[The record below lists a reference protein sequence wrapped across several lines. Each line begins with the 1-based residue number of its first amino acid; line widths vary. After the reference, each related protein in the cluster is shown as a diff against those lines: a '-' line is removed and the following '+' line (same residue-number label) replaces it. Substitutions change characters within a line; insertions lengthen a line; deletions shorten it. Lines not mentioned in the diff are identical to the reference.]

1 MTTYIC
7 KCGRRVKKSTDASTT
22 GNRLSDYAPGHE
34 CWGCPYAMPYGD
46 FQWDES
52 ARTVSRET
60 RGYECRMSKTLTYA
74 SEFAGSIKDK
84 CTCRVHSLDFDF
96 LSQVSAWIKD
106 TYPDREIFGSFSK
119 DIRASDYGSDGRY
132 CLTITC
138 AQNLKGVAAKRELFG
153 QFFNPDGSRKDMTP
167 QQEMEKILADI
178 KKAKE
183 ILSCAP
189 AQNADAAVTTAE
201 NAVPTATA
209 ATPTISESG
218 ADASASTPATSPQNC
233 ESAPAASVDGSSVS
247 TAGAMQDKPLTFI
260 REDKCPEFDYSGL
273 PEQTVATLHLAENGY
288 LHGKKLAEKGLVYMG
303 DNIALAHD
311 ELCGVVAQCDNS
323 KHGNR
328 GEDSFRAWCLHIG
341 ITKDSAYRLLQVS
354 ALLDGSSPHQ
364 RAILEALPP
373 TLLYAVAKPSAPP
386 ELVEKVKN
394 GEVTTNKAYQDLL
407 KENQQLRTDRVEA
420 MNQADRERARADRAE
435 SERDKARA
443 DQLSTAKDCNRLGLK
458 ASQEK
463 DRADKAE
470 AREEEAW
477 KLQSRAETRAQEAEK
492 QLEGSRQVAEAAK
505 RRADKWQAEA
515 ESLKKQPITAVVDE
529 EEVER
534 RANQLAHDIAEDL
547 AAEMTADL
555 RAQLEQAASG
565 SEQDAH
571 SSYDNVLLADR
582 SFQNIGKMVVPSLR
596 RLPPEQREQLTN
608 MLVHTLGQIQGEV
621 SKCL

>member
-22 GNRLSDYAPGHE
+22 GNRLSGYAPGHE

-138 AQNLKGVAAKRELFG
+138 TQNLKGVAAKRELFG
-153 QFFNPDGSRKDMTP
+153 QFFNLDGSRKDMTP

-201 NAVPTATA
+201 NAVPTATM
-209 ATPTISESG
+209 ATPTTSENG
-218 ADASASTPATSPQNC
+218 ADANASTPATSLQNY
-233 ESAPAASVDGSSVS
+233 ESALAASAGGSSVS
-247 TAGAMQDKPLTFI
+247 TAGAMQDKPLTTVPDEM
-260 REDKCPEFDYSGL
+260 RPAFDYSGL
-273 PEQTVATLHLAENGY
+273 TDQTVEDLHFAEDEY
-288 LHGKKLAEKGLVYMG
+288 RHGKQMAERGLVHMG
-303 DNIALAHD
+303 NAIAVAHD
-311 ELCGVVAQCDNS
+311 ALCGVVAQCDNS

-328 GEDSFRAWCLHIG
+328 GDDTFRAWCVSIG
-341 ITKDSAYRLLQVS
+341 ITKDTAYRLLQVS
-354 ALLDGSSPHQ
+354 ALLDGSSPRQ
-364 RAILEALPP
+364 QKILKELSP
-373 TLLYAVAKPSAPP
+373 TLLYAVAKPSAPQ

-394 GEVTTNKAYQDLL
+394 GEVTTNKAYQELL
-407 KENQQLRTDRVEA
+407 KENQQLRT
-420 MNQADRERARADRAE
+420 
-435 SERDKARA
+435 ERDKARA

-458 ASQEK
+458 VSQEK
-463 DRADKAE
+463 DRAD
-470 AREEEAW
+470 
-477 KLQSRAETRAQEAEK
+477 
-492 QLEGSRQVAEAAK
+492 
-505 RRADKWQAEA
+505 
-515 ESLKKQPITAVVDE
+515 
-529 EEVER
+529 
-534 RANQLAHDIAEDL
+534 
-547 AAEMTADL
+547 
-555 RAQLEQAASG
+555 
-565 SEQDAH
+565 
-571 SSYDNVLLADR
+571 
-582 SFQNIGKMVVPSLR
+582 
-596 RLPPEQREQLTN
+596 
-608 MLVHTLGQIQGEV
+608 
-621 SKCL
+621 

>member
-22 GNRLSDYAPGHE
+22 GNRLSGYAPGHE

-138 AQNLKGVAAKRELFG
+138 TQNLKGVAAKRELFG

-218 ADASASTPATSPQNC
+218 ADASASTPATSLQNC
-233 ESAPAASVDGSSVS
+233 ESALAASAGGSSVS
-247 TAGAMQDKPLTFI
+247 TAGAMQDKPLTTVPDEM
-260 REDKCPEFDYSGL
+260 RPAFDYSGL
-273 PEQTVATLHLAENGY
+273 TDQTVEDLHFAEDEY
-288 LHGKKLAEKGLVYMG
+288 RHGKQMAERGLVHMG
-303 DNIALAHD
+303 NAIAVAHD
-311 ELCGVVAQCDNS
+311 ALCGVVAQCDNS

-328 GEDSFRAWCLHIG
+328 GDDTFRAWCVSIG
-341 ITKDSAYRLLQVS
+341 ITKDTAYRLLQVS
-354 ALLDGSSPHQ
+354 ALLDGSSPRQ
-364 RAILEALPP
+364 QKILKELSP
-373 TLLYAVAKPSAPP
+373 TLLYAVAKPSAPQ

-407 KENQQLRTDRVEA
+407 KENQQLRT
-420 MNQADRERARADRAE
+420 
-435 SERDKARA
+435 ERDKARA

-458 ASQEK
+458 VSQEK

-477 KLQSRAETRAQEAEK
+477 KMQSKAETRAQEAEK
-492 QLEGSRQVAEAAK
+492 QLEGSRQMAEAAK
-505 RRADKWQAEA
+505 LRGDKLKAENDA
-515 ESLKKQPITAVVDE
+515 LKKQPITAVVDK

-534 RANQLAHDIAEDL
+534 QAREM

-555 RAQLEQAASG
+555 RAQLEQASSG

-608 MLVHTLGQIQGEV
+608 MLIHTLGQIQGEV
-621 SKCL
+621 SRCL

>member
-22 GNRLSDYAPGHE
+22 GNRLSGYAPGHE

-138 AQNLKGVAAKRELFG
+138 TQNLKGVAAKRELFG
-153 QFFNPDGSRKDMTP
+153 QFFNLDGSRKDMTP

-201 NAVPTATA
+201 NAVPTATM
-209 ATPTISESG
+209 ATPTTSENG
-218 ADASASTPATSPQNC
+218 ADANASTPATSLQNY
-233 ESAPAASVDGSSVS
+233 ESALAASAGGSSAPIPS
-247 TAGAMQDKPLTFI
+247 APSFDFGADEQTNALLLQDAQTFI
-260 REDKCPEFDYSGL
+260 TGNMARIMAAK
-273 PEQTVATLHLAENGY
+273 H
-288 LHGKKLAEKGLVYMG
+288 
-303 DNIALAHD
+303 AHD
-311 ELCGVVAQCDNS
+311 LTANHYKGSWGKWCAAVGISRDTGENMVRVAEQF
-323 KHGNR
+323 GNIQLE
-328 GEDSFRAWCLHIG
+328 GKSI
-341 ITKDSAYRLLQVS
+341 
-354 ALLDGSSPHQ
+354 LDVQP
-364 RAILEALPP
+364 LK
-373 TLLYAVAKPSAPP
+373 LLYAAAKPSTPTQ
-386 ELVEKVKN
+386 VKQAVFS
-394 GEVTTNKAYQDLL
+394 GDITSYKEYQ
-407 KENQQLRTDRVEA
+407 EA
-420 MNQADRERARADRAE
+420 MAQI
-435 SERDKARA
+435 KA
-443 DQLSTAKDCNRLGLK
+443 
-458 ASQEK
+458 EK
-463 DRADKAE
+463 DRAAAAE

-477 KLQSRAETRAQEAEK
+477 NMVSKAQDEAQTAKNDLDAALVDLNGLTEQNAKLQQSYHDADESRIAANLQRQKAEAERDRAEARAKDAEN
-492 QLEGSRQVAEAAK
+492 QLVGSRQMAEAAK
-505 RRADKWQAEA
+505 LRGDKLKAENDA
-515 ESLKKQPITAVVDE
+515 LKKQPITAVVDK

-534 RANQLAHDIAEDL
+534 QAREM

-555 RAQLEQAASG
+555 RAQLEQASSG

-582 SFQNIGKMVVPSLR
+582 SLQNIGKMVVPSLR

-608 MLVHTLGQIQGEV
+608 MLIHTLGQIQGEV
-621 SKCL
+621 SRCL

>member
-22 GNRLSDYAPGHE
+22 GNRLSGYAPGHE
-34 CWGCPYAMPYGD
+34 CWGCPYAMPHGNY
-46 FQWDES
+46 QWDES
-52 ARTVSRET
+52 TRTVSRET
-60 RGYECRMSKTLTYA
+60 QGYECRMSKTLTYA

-106 TYPDREIFGSFSK
+106 TYPDREIFGAFSK

-138 AQNLKGVAAKRELFG
+138 TQNLKGVAAKRELLG
-153 QFFNPDGSRKDMTP
+153 QFFTPNGSRKDMTP

-183 ILSCAP
+183 IFSCTP

-209 ATPTISESG
+209 ATPTTSESG
-218 ADASASTPATSPQNC
+218 ADASASTPATSQQSY
-233 ESAPAASVDGSSVS
+233 ESAPAASAGGSSVS

-260 REDKCPEFDYSGL
+260 REDKCPAFDYSGL
-273 PEQTVATLHLAENGY
+273 TDQTVENLHFAEDEY
-288 LHGKKLAEKGLVYMG
+288 RHGKQMAERGLVHMG
-303 DNIALAHD
+303 NAIAAAHD
-311 ELCGVVAQCDNS
+311 ALCGVVQSLDNS

-328 GEDSFRAWCLHIG
+328 GDDSFRAWCLSIG
-341 ITKDSAYRLLQVS
+341 ITKSTAYNLLQVS
-354 ALLDGSSPHQ
+354 ALMDGSSPRQ
-364 RAILEALPP
+364 QKILKELSP
-373 TLLYAVAKPSAPP
+373 TLLYAVAKPSAPA
-386 ELVEKVKN
+386 ELVEQVKN
-394 GEVTTNKAYQDLL
+394 GDITTNKQYQ
-407 KENQQLRTDRVEA
+407 EA
-420 MNQADRERARADRAE
+420 MAQI
-435 SERDKARA
+435 KA
-443 DQLSTAKDCNRLGLK
+443 
-458 ASQEK
+458 EK
-463 DRADKAE
+463 DRAAAAE

-477 KLQSRAETRAQEAEK
+477 NMVSKAQDEAQTAKNDLDAALADVQGLTEQNAKLQQSYHDADEGRIAARLQCQKAEGERDRAEARAKDAEN
-492 QLEGSRQVAEAAK
+492 QLVGSRQVAEAAK
-505 RRADKWQAEA
+505 LRGDKLKAENDA
-515 ESLKKQPITAVVDE
+515 LKRQPITAVVDK

-534 RANQLAHDIAEDL
+534 QAREM

-555 RAQLEQAASG
+555 RAQLEQVSSG
-565 SEQDAH
+565 SEQDTH

-582 SFQNIGKMVVPSLR
+582 SLQNIGKMVVPSLR

-621 SKCL
+621 SRCL

>member
-22 GNRLSDYAPGHE
+22 GKRLSGYAPGHE

-138 AQNLKGVAAKRELFG
+138 TQNLKGVAAKRELFG

-218 ADASASTPATSPQNC
+218 ADVSASTPATSLQNC
-233 ESAPAASVDGSSVS
+233 ESAPAASAGGSSVS
-247 TAGAMQDKPLTFI
+247 TAGAMQDKPLTTVPDEM
-260 REDKCPEFDYSGL
+260 RPTFDYSGL
-273 PEQTVATLHLAENGY
+273 TDQTVEDLHFAEDEY
-288 LHGKKLAEKGLVYMG
+288 RHGKQMAERGLVHMG
-303 DNIALAHD
+303 NAIAAAHD
-311 ELCGVVAQCDNS
+311 ALCGVVQLLDNS

-328 GEDSFRAWCLHIG
+328 GDDSFRAWCCSIG
-341 ITKDSAYRLLQVS
+341 ITKSTAYNLLQVS
-354 ALLDGSSPHQ
+354 ALMDGSSPRQ
-364 RAILEALPP
+364 QAILEALPP
-373 TLLYAVAKPSAPP
+373 TLLYAVAKPSAPQ

-407 KENQQLRTDRVEA
+407 KENQQLRT
-420 MNQADRERARADRAE
+420 
-435 SERDKARA
+435 ERDKARA

-477 KLQSRAETRAQEAEK
+477 KMQSKAETRAQEAEK
-492 QLEGSRQVAEAAK
+492 QLEGSRQMAEAAK
-505 RRADKWQAEA
+505 LRGDKLKAENDA
-515 ESLKKQPITAVVDE
+515 LKKQPITAVVDK

-534 RANQLAHDIAEDL
+534 QAREM

-555 RAQLEQAASG
+555 RAQLEQASSG

-608 MLVHTLGQIQGEV
+608 MLIHTLGQIQGEV
-621 SKCL
+621 SRCL

>member
-22 GNRLSDYAPGHE
+22 GNRLSGYAPGHE
-34 CWGCPYAMPYGD
+34 CWGCPYAMPYGNY
-46 FQWDES
+46 QWDES
-52 ARTVSRET
+52 TRTVRRET
-60 RGYECRMSKTLTYA
+60 QGYECRMSKTLTYA

-138 AQNLKGVAAKRELFG
+138 TQNLKGVAAKRELLG
-153 QFFNPDGSRKDMTP
+153 QFFTPNGSRKDMTP

-183 ILSCAP
+183 IFSRTP

-201 NAVPTATA
+201 NAAQNAAA
-209 ATPTISESG
+209 ATPTTSESG
-218 ADASASTPATSPQNC
+218 ADASASTPATSLQNC
-233 ESAPAASVDGSSVS
+233 ESVPAASAGGSSVP
-247 TAGAMQDKPLTFI
+247 M
-260 REDKCPEFDYSGL
+260 
-273 PEQTVATLHLAENGY
+273 
-288 LHGKKLAEKGLVYMG
+288 
-303 DNIALAHD
+303 
-311 ELCGVVAQCDNS
+311 
-323 KHGNR
+323 
-328 GEDSFRAWCLHIG
+328 
-341 ITKDSAYRLLQVS
+341 
-354 ALLDGSSPHQ
+354 
-364 RAILEALPP
+364 
-373 TLLYAVAKPSAPP
+373 PSAPGFDFSALGELSEQAVATDQQFDLHYGTAQDEYLIFCIYVAKMHALTAKAGRYGGGTWTKWYESKGMSKSSVWNMLQTGEGFKGSTVEQLTSIP
-386 ELVEKVKN
+386 ELSRKDLNLIARSGCADQLVQAAGNDQRVQLLLDQLKAEKSRADTAEAHLEAAHADIN
-394 GEVTTNKAYQDLL
+394 GLT
-407 KENQQLRTDRVEA
+407 
-420 MNQADRERARADRAE
+420 ERAQKAE

-458 ASQEK
+458 VSQEK

-477 KLQSRAETRAQEAEK
+477 KLQSKAETRAQEAEK
-492 QLEGSRQVAEAAK
+492 QLEGSRQMAEAAK
-505 RRADKWQAEA
+505 LRGDKLKAENDA
-515 ESLKKQPITAVVDE
+515 LKKQPITAVVDK

-534 RANQLAHDIAEDL
+534 QAREM

-555 RAQLEQAASG
+555 QAQLEQTASG

-582 SFQNIGKMVVPSLR
+582 SFQNIGKMVIPSLR
-596 RLPPEQREQLTN
+596 KLPQEQREAVANQLIR
-608 MLVHTLGQIQGEV
+608 TLGQIQGEV
-621 SKCL
+621 SQCL

>member
-22 GNRLSDYAPGHE
+22 GNRLSGYAPGHE

-218 ADASASTPATSPQNC
+218 ADASASTPATSLQNC
-233 ESAPAASVDGSSVS
+233 ESAPAASAGDSSVS

-260 REDKCPEFDYSGL
+260 REDKCPAFDYSGL
-273 PEQTVATLHLAENGY
+273 TDQAVEDLHFAEDEY
-288 LHGKKLAEKGLVYMG
+288 RHGKQMAERGLVHMG
-303 DNIALAHD
+303 NAIAAAHD
-311 ELCGVVAQCDNS
+311 ALCGVVQLLDNS

-328 GEDSFRAWCLHIG
+328 GDDSFRAWCCSIG
-341 ITKDSAYRLLQVS
+341 ITKSTAYNLLQVS
-354 ALLDGSSPHQ
+354 ALMDGSSPRQ

-373 TLLYAVAKPSAPP
+373 TLLYAVAKPSAPQ

-407 KENQQLRTDRVEA
+407 KENQQLRT
-420 MNQADRERARADRAE
+420 
-435 SERDKARA
+435 ERDKARA

-458 ASQEK
+458 VSQEK

-477 KLQSRAETRAQEAEK
+477 KLQSKAETRAQEAEK
-492 QLEGSRQVAEAAK
+492 QLEGSRQMAEAAK
-505 RRADKWQAEA
+505 LRGDKLKAENDA
-515 ESLKKQPITAVVDE
+515 LKKQPITAVVDE

-534 RANQLAHDIAEDL
+534 RANQRAHDIAEDL

-621 SKCL
+621 SRCL

>member
-22 GNRLSDYAPGHE
+22 GNRLSGYAPGHE

-138 AQNLKGVAAKRELFG
+138 TQNLKGVAAKRELFG

-167 QQEMEKILADI
+167 QQEMEKILTDI

-218 ADASASTPATSPQNC
+218 ADASASTPATSLQNC
-233 ESAPAASVDGSSVS
+233 ESAPAASAGDSSVS

-260 REDKCPEFDYSGL
+260 REDKCPAFDYSGL
-273 PEQTVATLHLAENGY
+273 TDQTVENLHFAEDEY
-288 LHGKKLAEKGLVYMG
+288 RHGKQMAERGLVHMG
-303 DNIALAHD
+303 NAIAAAHD
-311 ELCGVVAQCDNS
+311 ALCGTVVQQLDNGQFA
-323 KHGNR
+323 KK
-328 GEDSFRAWCLHIG
+328 EDTFRAWCCSIG
-341 ITKDSAYRLLQVS
+341 ITKSTAYNLLQVS
-354 ALLDGSSPHQ
+354 ALMDGSSPRQ

-373 TLLYAVAKPSAPP
+373 TLLYAVAKPSAPQ

-394 GEVTTNKAYQDLL
+394 GAVTTNKAYQDLL
-407 KENQQLRTDRVEA
+407 KENQQLRT
-420 MNQADRERARADRAE
+420 
-435 SERDKARA
+435 ERDKARA

-458 ASQEK
+458 VSQEK

-477 KLQSRAETRAQEAEK
+477 KLQSKAEERAKNAEEA
-492 QLEGSRQVAEAAK
+492 
-505 RRADKWQAEA
+505 
-515 ESLKKQPITAVVDE
+515 LKHQPITAVIDE
-529 EEVER
+529 EEIDR
-534 RANQLAHDIAEDL
+534 RAAEKAWGLADARNAELAKDNANLKKQVAALRSRINDDAQADFEQANYCASLMRAAWDNSKASYSRLVGEDL
-547 AAEMTADL
+547 ESTF
-555 RAQLEQAASG
+555 QAICGTLNSIMEEASLLCR
-565 SEQDAH
+565 QPPD
-571 SSYDNVLLADR
+571 YDGGDR
-582 SFQNIGKMVVPSLR
+582 D
-596 RLPPEQREQLTN
+596 E
-608 MLVHTLGQIQGEV
+608 
-621 SKCL
+621 